1 MSDDVHEPE
10 GEKTDKKGKHHV
22 LVGKLQQTAV
32 KAQIKGQFRH
42 TGKRKSRRAYFLRL
56 EVWTKPSTRRK
67 QKMGKEILP
76 TGQSIRFWYRKNWFR
91 SPRQKKAVG
100 CKGTCRFQK
109 NSSNMVCQH
118 GDKGNPF

>member
-42 TGKRKSRRAYFLRL
+42 TGKK
-56 EVWTKPSTRRK
+56 
-67 QKMGKEILP
+67 KEPQGILL
-76 TGQSIRFWYRKNWFR
+76 TVGGGQSLPPEENRKWGRKFFLLTGVSGLPDTGKRWFR

-100 CKGTCRFQK
+100 CKRKLRRFPEKQLQYGL
-109 NSSNMVCQH
+109 SAW
-118 GDKGNPF
+118 